1 LVLPLHSSPPTP
13 KAQVDHQEPMGEG
26 DQDMARK
33 PRKPSAPAGEVEG
46 LSIEPNPFPLTPSR
60 TNGTMSAYPEL
71 TPTALRDGK
80 APRRSRGGKPGADK
94 PAGKQTEGQIMVE
107 RRRAGDAE
115 ILTIR
120 DVAAYLKLPVST
132 VYRLAERRELPGH
145 KVGRQWRFHKSIL
158 DDWFRQHAATL
169 RVNLLVVDD
178 EEVTRQF
185 IVSALQTGQRQIF
198 TAASGEEAL
207 EIAKQ
212 NDLDLVLLDLIM
224 PGISGVETFRQL
236 HAIRPELPVVIVT
249 GYPDSD
255 LMSRALETGPFTML
269 NKPID
274 INQLQKV
281 VDVIVGA

>member
-1 LVLPLHSSPPTP
+1 MSP
-13 KAQVDHQEPMGEG
+13 
-26 DQDMARK
+26 
-33 PRKPSAPAGEVEG
+33 
-46 LSIEPNPFPLTPSR
+46 
-60 TNGTMSAYPEL
+60 YPEL
-71 TPTALRDGK
+71 TPTTLRDAK
-80 APRRSRGGKPGADK
+80 TAPRPPRVEKQAAIQAANPTAD
-94 PAGKQTEGQIMVE
+94 PTEGHTMAD
-107 RRRAGDAE
+107 RRGSGAGE

-158 DDWFRQHAATL
+158 DEWFRQHAATV
-169 RVNLLVVDD
+169 RVNILVVDD

-185 IVSALQTGQRQIF
+185 ITSALHAGPRHIL

-207 EIAKQ
+207 EIAKHT
-212 NDLDLVLLDLIM
+212 DLDLVLLDLIM

-236 HAIRPELPVVIVT
+236 HALRPELPVVIVT

-255 LMSRALETGPFTML
+255 LMSKALEIGPFTMM

-274 INQLQKV
+274 LSQLQKV
-281 VDVIVGA
+281 VDVIVGS

>member
-1 LVLPLHSSPPTP
+1 MS
-13 KAQVDHQEPMGEG
+13 
-26 DQDMARK
+26 ART
-33 PRKPSAPAGEVEG
+33 RKNGSDGARRAEG
-46 LSIEPNPFPLTPSR
+46 LGIEPAPFPLTLAR
-60 TNGTMSAYPEL
+60 ANGIVAPYSELPPTTLKEAKPVARAARVPGQVVEGHTMA
-71 TPTALRDGK
+71 
-80 APRRSRGGKPGADK
+80 
-94 PAGKQTEGQIMVE
+94 E
-107 RRRAGDAE
+107 RRGAGTGE

-158 DDWFRQHAATL
+158 DDWFRQHAATV
-169 RVNLLVVDD
+169 RVNVLVVDD

-185 IVSALQTGQRQIF
+185 MVTALHSGQRQIL

-212 NDLDLVLLDLIM
+212 ADLDLVMLDLIM

-236 HAIRPELPVVIVT
+236 HALRPELPVVIVT

-255 LMSRALETGPFTML
+255 LMAKALEIGPFTMI

>member
-1 LVLPLHSSPPTP
+1 MSP
-13 KAQVDHQEPMGEG
+13 
-26 DQDMARK
+26 
-33 PRKPSAPAGEVEG
+33 
-46 LSIEPNPFPLTPSR
+46 
-60 TNGTMSAYPEL
+60 YPEL
-71 TPTALRDGK
+71 TPTTLRNAK
-80 APRRSRGGKPGADK
+80 TAPRLPRVEKQAAIQTANPAEGHPMADRRGSGA
-94 PAGKQTEGQIMVE
+94 G
-107 RRRAGDAE
+107 E

-158 DDWFRQHAATL
+158 DEWFRQHAATV
-169 RVNLLVVDD
+169 RVNILVVDD

-185 IVSALQTGQRQIF
+185 ITSALHAGQRHIL

-212 NDLDLVLLDLIM
+212 TDLDLVLLDLIM

-236 HAIRPELPVVIVT
+236 HALRPELPVVIVT

-255 LMSRALETGPFTML
+255 LMSKALEIGPFTMM

-274 INQLQKV
+274 FSQLQKV

>member
-1 LVLPLHSSPPTP
+1 
-13 KAQVDHQEPMGEG
+13 
-26 DQDMARK
+26 
-33 PRKPSAPAGEVEG
+33 
-46 LSIEPNPFPLTPSR
+46 
-60 TNGTMSAYPEL
+60 MSAYGEL
-71 TPTALRDGK
+71 PPTALRDGQSGRALSADSHLEGRK
-80 APRRSRGGKPGADK
+80 MADRRPAAP
-94 PAGKQTEGQIMVE
+94 
-107 RRRAGDAE
+107 AE

-158 DDWFRQHAATL
+158 DDWFRQHAATV
-169 RVNLLVVDD
+169 RVNILVVDD
-178 EEVTRQF
+178 EDVTRQF
-185 IVSALQTGQRQIF
+185 IVSALQAGQRHML
-198 TAASGEEAL
+198 TASSGEEAL
-207 EIAKQ
+207 EVVKHSEV
-212 NDLDLVLLDLIM
+212 DLVLLDLIM

-255 LMSRALETGPFTML
+255 LMSKALEVGPFTMI

-274 INQLQKV
+274 VNHLQKV

>member
-1 LVLPLHSSPPTP
+1 MSPY
-13 KAQVDHQEPMGEG
+13 A
-26 DQDMARK
+26 
-33 PRKPSAPAGEVEG
+33 
-46 LSIEPNPFPLTPSR
+46 
-60 TNGTMSAYPEL
+60 EL
-71 TPTALRDGK
+71 TPTTLRDAK
-80 APRRSRGGKPGADK
+80 AHRRPSVVNQA
-94 PAGKQTEGQIMVE
+94 EGQAMAE
-107 RRRAGDAE
+107 RRGQATAE

-158 DDWFRQHAATL
+158 DDWFRQHAANL
-169 RVNLLVVDD
+169 RVTILVVDD
-178 EEVTRQF
+178 EDVTRQF
-185 IVSALQTGQRQIF
+185 IASALQTAQRHVL

-212 NDLDLVLLDLIM
+212 TDLDVALLDLIM

-236 HAIRPELPVVIVT
+236 HALRPELPVVIVT
-249 GYPDSD
+249 GYPDSE
-255 LMSRALETGPFTML
+255 LMSKALEIGPFTMI

-274 INQLQKV
+274 LSHLQKV